1 MSAPDPSKSGLEAT
15 GERLVPEHQHGE
27 LVHAEHLARYR
38 LAAQLANGRRVLDAA
53 CGEGYGTAILA
64 EGGASTAVG
73 IDVDEATVA
82 HAAQRHGLEFR
93 VADVGALPFEDGSFD
108 LVVSFET
115 IEHVPEPERVL
126 DELAR
131 VTAPDG
137 LLVISTPNK
146 LQYLVENEFHVREFT
161 HDEFAALLRGR
172 FPSVRLVYQS
182 NWLVSAVLDRE
193 AFSEASGEH
202 RYEPDLYKLVG
213 CEAGEELYTI
223 ALCGEGT
230 DAELRQVVV
239 SADIH
244 EAHELARRTVTAEE
258 SAEKWHS
265 EFEKA
270 KQTAEEWHDRAQEA
284 METARWM
291 SGTLSWRLTKP
302 FRAPGKLRRDRGG

>member
-1 MSAPDPSKSGLEAT
+1 MTSEDRPPALETT
-15 GERLVPEHQHGE
+15 GERLVPELQHGE

-38 LAAQLANGRRVLDAA
+38 LAAQLADGRRVLDAA

-64 EGGASTAVG
+64 QGGASAAVG
-73 IDVDEATVA
+73 VDIDEATVA
-82 HAAQRHGLEFR
+82 HAAQRHGLDFR
-93 VADVGALPFEDGSFD
+93 AGDVGALPFEDGSFD

-115 IEHVPEPERVL
+115 IEHVPEPERAL
-126 DELAR
+126 DEFAR
-131 VTAPDG
+131 VLAPDG

-146 LQYLVENEFHVREFT
+146 LRYLVENEFHVREFT
-161 HDEFAALLRGR
+161 HHEFAALLRGR

-182 NWLVSAVLDRE
+182 NWLASGVFDRD
-193 AFSEASGEH
+193 AFADASGERRH
-202 RYEPDLYKLVG
+202 EPDLYKVVG
-213 CEAGEELYTI
+213 GEPGDELYTI
-223 ALCGEGT
+223 ALCGERT
-230 DAELRQVVV
+230 DAELRDVVV
-239 SADIH
+239 SANVD
-244 EAHELARRTVTAEE
+244 EAHELARRTVSAEE
-258 SAEKWHS
+258 AADKWHS